1 MQATPEQR
9 KAFGDA
15 LAIQL
20 TGTDRAALLEQL
32 GVSRAALQQWLAG
45 THEAKRAKVFLL
57 EEVLDL
63 RPGSL
68 SQHLGYLPLNARP
81 VVTVE
86 EAITNDTQLTKR
98 DQQLLIDL
106 YRSRLEG

>member
-1 MQATPEQR
+1 MQATAEQLR
-9 KAFGDA
+9 AFGDA

-20 TGTDRAALLEQL
+20 TGADRGALLEQL

-57 EEVLDL
+57 EEILDL

-68 SQHLGYLPLNARP
+68 SKHLGYLPLDARP

-86 EAITNDTQLTKR
+86 DAIANDTRLTKR
-98 DQQLLIDL
+98 DRQLLIDL
-106 YRSRLEG
+106 YRSRLES